1 MSSILTNQGAMVA
14 LQTMKSINRDMGT
27 VQNQI
32 STGLKVGSAKDNSA
46 IWAIGKTMSSDADAM
61 RTVQSSISVGQS
73 TVAVARSATESVV
86 DLLGEMKS
94 LMLQAGENVDNEK
107 IQENLEELQNQIVT
121 ILDSASFNGLNLLN
135 EAGDGLRTTS
145 ALVRDGSTLETEQIS
160 VAAVDMKTAIEALA
174 FDADTNL
181 GSPAAIDTTLG
192 AIETQLQA
200 FIDKAAELGVTEK
213 RMEIQSNFV
222 GSLIDG
228 LRAGVG
234 AMVDADME
242 EASARLQALQVQQQL
257 GIQALSIANQQ
268 PQNILSLFR

>member
-14 LQTMKSINRDMGT
+14 LQTMKSINKNMGA

-32 STGLKVGSAKDNSA
+32 STGLKVGTAKDNSA
-46 IWAIGKTMSSDADAM
+46 IWAIGKTMSSDAEAM
-61 RTVQSSISVGQS
+61 KTVQSSISVGQS
-73 TVAVARSATESVV
+73 TVAVARSATEAVV
-86 DLLGEMKS
+86 ELLGEMKS
-94 LMLQAGENVDNEK
+94 LVLQAGENVDNDK
-107 IQENLEELQNQIVT
+107 INENLVEMRAQIETV
-121 ILDSASFNGLNLLN
+121 LDSASFNGLNLLN
-135 EAGDGLRTTS
+135 QDVNDLEAISG
-145 ALVRDGSTLETEQIS
+145 LVRTGGVLSVETIG
-160 VAAVDMKTAIEALA
+160 VAGENMKTDIAELT
-174 FDADTNL
+174 FTLD
-181 GSPAAIDTTLG
+181 SPANIETTLG
-192 AIETQLQA
+192 NIETQLQA

-228 LRAGVG
+228 LRSGVG

>member
-1 MSSILTNQGAMVA
+1 MSSILTNNGAMVA
-14 LQTMKSINRDMGT
+14 LQTMKTINRNMGT

-32 STGLKVGSAKDNSA
+32 STGYKVGTAKDNSA
-46 IWAIGKTMSSDADAM
+46 IWAIGKTMSSDAEAM
-61 RTVQSSISVGQS
+61 KTVQSSIALGQS
-73 TVAVARSATESVV
+73 TVAVARNATEAVV
-86 DLLGEMKS
+86 ELLGEMKS
-94 LMLQAGENVDNEK
+94 LVLQAGENVDNQK
-107 IQENLEELQNQIVT
+107 ITDNLEELQTQIET

-135 EAGDGLRTTS
+135 QAGDDLEAIS
-145 ALVRDGSTLETEQIS
+145 ALVRDNAGNLTLEQITVAGEDMTGGITGLAFTLADPATIATELN
-160 VAAVDMKTAIEALA
+160 AIE
-174 FDADTNL
+174 D
-181 GSPAAIDTTLG
+181 
-192 AIETQLQA
+192 QLQA

-222 GSLIDG
+222 GNLIDG
-228 LRAGVG
+228 LRSGVG

>member
-14 LQTMKSINRDMGT
+14 LQTMKTINKNMGT

-32 STGLKVGSAKDNSA
+32 STGLKVGTAKDNSA
-46 IWAIGKTMSSDADAM
+46 IWAIGKTMSSDAQAM
-61 RTVQSSISVGQS
+61 KTVQSSIALGQS

-86 DLLGEMKS
+86 ELLGEMKS
-94 LMLQAGENVDNEK
+94 LMLQAGENVDNDK
-107 IQENLEELQNQIVT
+107 IADNLTEMQTQIQT

-135 EAGDGLRTTS
+135 QAGEDLQTIS
-145 ALVRDGSTLETEQIS
+145 ALKRDSAGALTLEQIS
-160 VAAVDMKTAIEALA
+160 VVGEDMGTGIANLNFTLA
-174 FDADTNL
+174 DPATITTEL
-181 GSPAAIDTTLG
+181 GE
-192 AIETQLQA
+192 IETQLQA
-200 FIDKAAELGVTEK
+200 FIDKAAQLGVTEK
-213 RMEIQSNFV
+213 RMEIQSSFV
-222 GSLIDG
+222 GNLIDG
-228 LRAGVG
+228 LRTGVG